1 METKSLKLITES
13 NFEKMEDAKDPVA
26 GLEDAG
32 HVKPITN
39 EELKYVFKSG
49 RDYFPAKPYNDDGNT
64 DLYSNEAL
72 MQREALRTNLNVKT
86 AINKFINDN
95 FSVSGSSAKFIT
107 KENYMQV
114 FV

>member
-1 METKSLKLITES
+1 MDE
-13 NFEKMEDAKDPVA
+13 AKDPVV
-26 GLEDAG
+26 GMDDGSL
-32 HVKPITN
+32 VRPIAN